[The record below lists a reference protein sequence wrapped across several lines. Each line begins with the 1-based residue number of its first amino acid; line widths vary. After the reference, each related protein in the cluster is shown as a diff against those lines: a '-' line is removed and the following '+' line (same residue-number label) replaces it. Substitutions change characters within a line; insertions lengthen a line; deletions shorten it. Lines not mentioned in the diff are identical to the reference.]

1 MLLCPL
7 DRLGNWDSR
16 RLGSLFKVKQQKWTR
31 HQAFFQG
38 SVPLILSG
46 YVDVLKFRRNFW
58 LLFSDPRREGGGK
71 LMCQIAYWY
80 LAFFLPTYVLS
91 QVSEGLEAWNYIS
104 QNPLPAK
111 FSYFRF
117 HRWKE
122 FADLG
127 KEEKQ
132 QSLSRFISHLL
143 LLPVPSFTPL

>member
-1 MLLCPL
+1 M
-7 DRLGNWDSR
+7 
-16 RLGSLFKVKQQKWTR
+16 
-31 HQAFFQG
+31 
-38 SVPLILSG
+38 
-46 YVDVLKFRRNFW
+46 
-58 LLFSDPRREGGGK
+58 EGGGK

-91 QVSEGLEAWNYIS
+91 QVSEGLEFWNCIS

-111 FSYFRF
+111 FYYFRF

-132 QSLSRFISHLL
+132 QSLSHFISHLL